1 MHRLLF
7 FISST
12 WNYVI
17 SETTSNY
24 FSNIRCFA
32 TNRAIK
38 ITISLNFIIIKSIS
52 WGANFNLKNQFFIF
66 LFFIFFFLILYRK
79 VLKFFSTLF
88 IVPKYNQTNNQII
101 IMSVDIKM
109 YKKWLYYFIFKSM
122 QLHCCYYCFAAFGIM
137 SE

>member
-7 FISST
+7 FISNT

-24 FSNIRCFA
+24 FSSIKCFA
-32 TNRAIK
+32 TNHAIK
-38 ITISLNFIIIKSIS
+38 TTVPLNFIIIRSIS
-52 WGANFNLKNQFFIF
+52 WGVSFNLSKSIFYFFIY
-66 LFFIFFFLILYRK
+66 FFFLILYKK
-79 VLKFFSTLF
+79 VSKFFSTLF

-101 IMSVDIKM
+101 MGVDIKM
-109 YKKWLYYFIFKSM
+109 YKKWLYYFIFKYM